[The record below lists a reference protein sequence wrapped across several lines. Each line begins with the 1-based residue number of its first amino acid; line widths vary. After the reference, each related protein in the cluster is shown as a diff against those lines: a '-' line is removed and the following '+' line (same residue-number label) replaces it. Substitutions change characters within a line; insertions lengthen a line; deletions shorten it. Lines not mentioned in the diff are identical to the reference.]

1 MKKKT
6 FITLIAFISVLCFGL
21 TACAGS
27 SSNKKNGDNDSE
39 YEVTDN
45 YPEDDYG
52 YNEDYDSDRKVCFGS
67 VFGSQMHK
75 YNNFYLWIPY
85 NKIQMFFRRRY
96 FFKKQAIEIFTED
109 RKSYFFKVKD
119 TSIDYFIDNIKYYMK
134 QDIEDICILYNKFGE
149 KIGFMNKNNI
159 LLNFNMNFIYYEKKN
174 PESKKSI

>member
-1 MKKKT
+1 
-6 FITLIAFISVLCFGL
+6 
-21 TACAGS
+21 
-27 SSNKKNGDNDSE
+27 
-39 YEVTDN
+39 
-45 YPEDDYG
+45 
-52 YNEDYDSDRKVCFGS
+52 
-67 VFGSQMHK
+67 MHK

-159 LLNFNMNFIYYEKKN
+159 LLNFNMNFIY
-174 PESKKSI
+174 